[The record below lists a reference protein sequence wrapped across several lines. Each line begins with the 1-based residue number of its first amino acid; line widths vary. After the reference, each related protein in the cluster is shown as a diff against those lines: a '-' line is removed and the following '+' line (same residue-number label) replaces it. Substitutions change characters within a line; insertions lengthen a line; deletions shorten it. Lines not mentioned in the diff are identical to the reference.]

1 MIAID
6 EHNRL
11 GGNCFELKPLEHAA
25 LIGELTLQ
33 TRQIRAEFADQL
45 RQIKAALVER
55 DFVSL
60 SDVLLYETSQ
70 TNQRWQAVLAA
81 VRGVICPT

>member
-1 MIAID
+1 MV
-6 EHNRL
+6 L
-11 GGNCFELKPLEHAA
+11 
-25 LIGELTLQ
+25 
-33 TRQIRAEFADQL
+33 AEFADQL

-81 VRGVICPT
+81 VRGVISPA